1 MDCTKNRY
9 SKSICCGNLPK
20 IALINP
26 NTSAS
31 ITSSMV
37 RVAKGSLGKGFKI
50 LGYTAR
56 RGVKLITEPKD
67 LAIASKAVEE
77 LAPLL
82 KKMDATVVAAFGD
95 PGLYELRRLL
105 PMPVT
110 GIAEASMRKAGKRG
124 RPFAVVTTTPKLR
137 ELIAKKASYY
147 GYNNFKGT
155 WTIPGDPIKHL
166 DKPNTLK
173 CILADAINASVA
185 SVALPNLP
193 SEVLQENCWSDVA
206 IFYLLLSVEP
216 KLHTNYLLTVSKRCC
231 FSTCTDQHS
240 FY

>member
-1 MDCTKNRY
+1 
-9 SKSICCGNLPK
+9 
-20 IALINP
+20 
-26 NTSAS
+26 
-31 ITSSMV
+31 MV
-37 RVAKGSLGKGFKI
+37 RVAKGSQGKRFKI

-67 LAIASKAVEE
+67 LAIACKAAEE

-173 CILADAINASVA
+173 CILADAINQARREVVIEAVIIGGGPLASVA
-185 SVALPNLP
+185 KDLKKDSPIP
-193 SEVLQENCWSDVA
+193 IIEPIPEA
-206 IFYLLLSVEP
+206 ILLSMRRLM
-216 KLHTNYLLTVSKRCC
+216 K
-231 FSTCTDQHS
+231 QI
-240 FY
+240 